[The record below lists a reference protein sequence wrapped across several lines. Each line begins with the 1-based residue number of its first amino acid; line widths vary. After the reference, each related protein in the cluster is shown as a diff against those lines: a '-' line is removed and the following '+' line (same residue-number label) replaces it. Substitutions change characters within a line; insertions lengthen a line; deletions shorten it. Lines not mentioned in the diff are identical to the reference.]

1 MISTLPTQ
9 EQDDQIAHSLGP
21 DVVRIRMRDALDWAD
36 DRALYFYVI
45 LSDEAAKPERL
56 HQIAKKVRQRLFDDL
71 ALLDLEHYAYV
82 RFRSASEQAVIQ
94 EKLWD

>member
-1 MISTLPTQ
+1 MTSTLPTQ
-9 EQDDQIAHSLGP
+9 AQVDQIARSLAP

-45 LSDEAAKPERL
+45 LSDAVANSERL
-56 HQIAKKVRQRLFDDL
+56 HEVAIEVRRRLHEDL

-82 RFRSASEQAVIQ
+82 RFRSVGEQATIQ